1 MKNFNKFTLINES
14 KINGV
19 LHKVVHEFE
28 YEQLGDV
35 LERIREF
42 LLGCGYQIN
51 GELVVVNE
59 DDNVVQL
66 LLED

>member
-1 MKNFNKFTLINES
+1 MKNFNKFTLVNES

-51 GELVVVNE
+51 GELVVLE
-59 DDNVVQL
+59 DEPEVQL

>member
-1 MKNFNKFTLINES
+1 MKNFNKFTLVNES

-51 GELVVVNE
+51 GELVVLE
-59 DDNVVQL
+59 DEPVVQL